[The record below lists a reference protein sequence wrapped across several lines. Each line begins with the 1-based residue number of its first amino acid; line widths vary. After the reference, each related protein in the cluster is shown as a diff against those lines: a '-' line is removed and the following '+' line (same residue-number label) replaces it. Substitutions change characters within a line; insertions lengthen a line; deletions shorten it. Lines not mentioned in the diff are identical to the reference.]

1 MSLENTLRVL
11 RDTLLYRSFFHVFS
25 IRGIYNFV
33 FSLPDGLSVL
43 LLNLGFNT
51 RTKNSESHEGFSC

>member
-11 RDTLLYRSFFHVFS
+11 RGTLLYRSFFHVFS

-33 FSLPDGLSVL
+33 LPSVL
-43 LLNLGFNT
+43 TEASLGSV
-51 RTKNSESHEGFSC
+51 RGNSIGK